1 MISMK
6 SSLLAWLSIALV
18 HGAVASASDPST
30 YHLNDRYKIG
40 GEGTWDYIAI
50 DSVARRLYVSHSSQV
65 EVLDADTGR
74 SIGIIA
80 DTPGVHGTAIA
91 SDLKRG
97 FTSNGGDASVTI
109 FETQHLKTIKK
120 VTVNRPDFILYD
132 PFSKRVFPMSEKA
145 TVLDAKTGDSVGK
158 VNLGGKPEAAVSD
171 GRGSVYVNL
180 ADKGAV
186 AVIDVQSLTVT
197 KTYPVDRCLSPH
209 SLAIDT
215 SSHRLFV
222 GCLNASL
229 AVLDANSGEVVAHQL
244 ACGGVDAGGV
254 DPEKKLVFL
263 SCAEGVV
270 SVIHQLSPDSYE
282 LVDTVKTEL
291 WARTMAFDSATKKIF
306 LPTADMETVAS
317 PDPNQPPMWR
327 VTPGSFRVLVVS
339 P

>member
-1 MISMK
+1 
-6 SSLLAWLSIALV
+6 
-18 HGAVASASDPST
+18 
-30 YHLNDRYKIG
+30 
-40 GEGTWDYIAI
+40 
-50 DSVARRLYVSHSSQV
+50 
-65 EVLDADTGR
+65 
-74 SIGIIA
+74 
-80 DTPGVHGTAIA
+80 
-91 SDLKRG
+91 
-97 FTSNGGDASVTI
+97 VTI

-244 ACGGVDAGGV
+244 ACGGVDAGGF
-254 DPEKKLVFL
+254 DPEKKLVFP

-291 WARTMAFDSATKKIF
+291 WARTMGFDSATKKIF

-317 PDPNQPPMWR
+317 PDPNQPPMRR